1 MLTNRQAEKEKN
13 ELKQS
18 GISPED
24 TPLNNAIKNVIDR
37 MPECEKEQ
45 ENQDN
50 ENIQKNTK
58 NRKAAEDLRLVAME
72 SLAESKARK

>member
-1 MLTNRQAEKEKN
+1 
-13 ELKQS
+13 
-18 GISPED
+18 
-24 TPLNNAIKNVIDR
+24 

-58 NRKAAEDLRLVAME
+58 NRKAAEDLRLIAME

>member
-1 MLTNRQAEKEKN
+1 MLINRQAEKEKS

-24 TPLNNAIKNVIDR
+24 TPSNNAIKNAIDR
-37 MPECEKEQ
+37 MPECEEEQ

-50 ENIQKNTK
+50 ENIQKNKKIEKQQKT
-58 NRKAAEDLRLVAME
+58 
-72 SLAESKARK
+72 